1 MEIQSNISAASLF
14 EGLSQSQTQGT
25 GTKDDA
31 FSKMMD
37 RMISDSIDRKRA
49 QAKDAAKDAQDAR
62 AEAKR
67 QQQAPARAERP
78 RLGATPPQRQAE
90 KAEPPA
96 PRETADAKPA
106 PRDEVKDR
114 DGPKDKVRAKDEAP
128 PRKTTTAKTDKPA
141 GKDSAAAANAAPSNN
156 DDVAATD
163 DDAAVA
169 ATTDD
174 GATGSS
180 DADAASDDPA
190 TDTASSDAVVE
201 TDATLTVT
209 KTTVEAAPPASD
221 VLLASLQ
228 LGGLAT
234 PQPPVKTDGDSAA
247 ANATATAK
255 DGAAEAA
262 GTDPAA
268 QLAARLAQAQQAV
281 ATSTG
286 QTGASTNAGTDPNG
300 GANNAKTA
308 NDGKPLDPASLP
320 TDSAVP
326 TASGNGAATQELPS
340 DDGSAIP
347 TSFADLI
354 AAAKAKMGDKAGG
367 KSSSGDAGTG
377 KSDGQPQ
384 AQIATLQAVAPPPPG
399 LEALKTTADSQAVG
413 ALTSS
418 TTADAAAET
427 TGAHAGTASQ
437 THAALAAMEAPH
449 AAAQIDMA
457 QATASLRPSR
467 GTAGAPLGVPDQVAV
482 HIKKNVAD
490 DVDQFTINLH
500 PAELGRIDIKL
511 DIGADGRVNAM
522 VAVEKAQTLEL
533 LQRDSRGLER
543 ALQDAGLQTDS
554 NSLNFSLR
562 GDGNQSQG
570 DGNGNGSGKRGRG
583 LRGGAGDEADP
594 GQSAA
599 YTVTVGD
606 GRLDIRA

>member
-49 QAKDAAKDAQDAR
+49 QAKDDAKEAQDAR

-67 QQQAPARAERP
+67 QSAPVRAERP
-78 RLGATPPQRQAE
+78 RLDATPPPRQTE
-90 KAEPPA
+90 KSEPPPA
-96 PRETADAKPA
+96 RSETAEAKPA
-106 PRDEVKDR
+106 PRDEA
-114 DGPKDKVRAKDEAP
+114 KDKLRAKDDAP
-128 PRKTTTAKTDKPA
+128 PRKATAAKTDKPA
-141 GKDSAAAANAAPSNN
+141 AKDAAAAPSADKTTADAVSADDVATEEGATVAATEEDTTGGADGDPASDGQAADAAPS
-156 DDVAATD
+156 D
-163 DDAAVA
+163 
-169 ATTDD
+169 TT
-174 GATGSS
+174 T
-180 DADAASDDPA
+180 
-190 TDTASSDAVVE
+190 VI
-201 TDATLTVT
+201 DATLTVT
-209 KTTVEAAPPASD
+209 ETVVEIVTPTSD
-221 VLLASLQ
+221 TLLASLQ
-228 LGGLAT
+228 LSGLAAQQT
-234 PQPPVKTDGDSAA
+234 APKTDAD
-247 ANATATAK
+247 ATATAT
-255 DGAAEAA
+255 DATAQGGAANAA
-262 GTDPAA
+262 GTDSAA
-268 QLAARLAQAQQAV
+268 QLAARLAQAQQAA
-281 ATSTG
+281 ATAG
-286 QTGASTNAGTDPNG
+286 QTAAAPGAGTDPNG
-300 GANNAKTA
+300 QGKDATA
-308 NDGKPLDPASLP
+308 SAGETPLDPAKLLA
-320 TDSAVP
+320 DGA
-326 TASGNGAATQELPS
+326 ASDGDAATQALPS

-354 AAAKAKMGDKAGG
+354 ASAKAKMGDKSDG
-367 KSSSGDAGTG
+367 KTTGGDAGTG
-377 KSDGQPQ
+377 KNDGQPQ
-384 AQIATLQAVAPPPPG
+384 TAMLKAPPPPPG
-399 LEALKTTADSQAVG
+399 LEALKSTADSQAVG
-413 ALTSS
+413 ALTGA
-418 TTADAAAET
+418 TAAAATTET
-427 TGAHAGTASQ
+427 ASAHAGTAAH
-437 THAALAAMEAPH
+437 THAALAAMEAPR
-449 AAAQIDMA
+449 AAAQIDMT

-467 GTAGAPLGVPDQVAV
+467 GTAGTPLGVPDQVAV
-482 HIKKNVAD
+482 HIKKNVAA

-511 DIGADGRVNAM
+511 DIGADGRVSAM

-570 DGNGNGSGKRGRG
+570 DGSGNGSGKRGRG

>member
-25 GTKDDA
+25 GAKDDA

-37 RMISDSIDRKRA
+37 RMISEAVERKRE
-49 QAKDAAKDAQDAR
+49 QTKNAARQAQDER

-67 QQQAPARAERP
+67 QQAPVRAERP
-78 RLGATPPQRQAE
+78 RLDAAPPPRQTE
-90 KAEPPA
+90 KSEPSPA
-96 PRETADAKPA
+96 RSETAEAKSA
-106 PRDEVKDR
+106 PRDED
-114 DGPKDKVRAKDEAP
+114 KDKVRAKDDAP
-128 PRKTTTAKTDKPA
+128 PRKAAVAKTDKPA
-141 GKDSAAAANAAPSNN
+141 AKDGAAAPTVAAPTADKSAA
-156 DDVAATD
+156 
-163 DDAAVA
+163 DAASA
-169 ATTDD
+169 DD
-174 GATGSS
+174 GATVAATEEDTTGGADGDPAS
-180 DADAASDDPA
+180 DGQADAAAPSD
-190 TDTASSDAVVE
+190 TTTVI
-201 TDATLTVT
+201 DATLTVT
-209 KTTVEAAPPASD
+209 ETVVEIVTPTSD
-221 VLLASLQ
+221 TLLASLQ
-228 LGGLAT
+228 LTGLAT
-234 PQPPVKTDGDSAA
+234 QQIPQKTDADATATTTAADAATQGDA
-247 ANATATAK
+247 ANA
-255 DGAAEAA
+255 A
-262 GTDPAA
+262 GSDPAA
-268 QLAARLAQAQQAV
+268 QLAARLAQARQAA
-281 ATSTG
+281 ATAG
-286 QTGASTNAGTDPNG
+286 QTADSGVATDPNG
-300 GANNAKTA
+300 QGKDAKVGAGEA
-308 NDGKPLDPASLP
+308 PLDPAKLLA
-320 TDSAVP
+320 D
-326 TASGNGAATQELPS
+326 GAASDEGDAAQALPS
-340 DDGSAIP
+340 DDDGAIP

-367 KSSSGDAGTG
+367 KTTGGDAGTG
-377 KSDGQPQ
+377 KNDGQPQ
-384 AQIATLQAVAPPPPG
+384 SAMLQPPPPPG
-399 LEALKTTADSQAVG
+399 LEALKGAADSQAVG
-413 ALTSS
+413 ALASATAAVA
-418 TTADAAAET
+418 TTET
-427 TGAHAGTASQ
+427 VGAHAGTAAH
-437 THAALAAMEAPH
+437 THAALAAMEAPR
-449 AAAQIDMA
+449 AAAQIDMT

-511 DIGADGRVNAM
+511 DIGADGRVSAM

-554 NSLNFSLR
+554 NSLSFSLR

>member
-49 QAKDAAKDAQDAR
+49 QAKDDAKEAQAAR

-67 QQQAPARAERP
+67 QQTPVRAERP
-78 RLGATPPQRQAE
+78 RLDVRPPPRQAE
-90 KAEPPA
+90 KAETAPA
-96 PRETADAKPA
+96 RNETAEAKPT
-106 PRDEVKDR
+106 PRDDA
-114 DGPKDKVRAKDEAP
+114 KDKVRAKDDAP
-128 PRKTTTAKTDKPA
+128 PRKANAAKTDKPA
-141 GKDSAAAANAAPSNN
+141 AKDGAAAPGADKTTADAVSADNVTGEGGATEEGATVAATEEDTTGGADGDSASDGQAADAAPS
-156 DDVAATD
+156 D
-163 DDAAVA
+163 
-169 ATTDD
+169 TT
-174 GATGSS
+174 T
-180 DADAASDDPA
+180 
-190 TDTASSDAVVE
+190 VI
-201 TDATLTVT
+201 DATLTVT
-209 KTTVEAAPPASD
+209 ETVVEIITPTSD
-221 VLLASLQ
+221 TLLASLQ
-228 LGGLAT
+228 LSGLAT
-234 PQPPVKTDGDSAA
+234 QQTAPKTDADATVTATDAA
-247 ANATATAK
+247 AQG
-255 DGAAEAA
+255 GAANAA

-268 QLAARLAQAQQAV
+268 QLAARLAQAQQAA
-281 ATSTG
+281 ATAG
-286 QTGASTNAGTDPNG
+286 QTTASPSAATDPNG
-300 GANNAKTA
+300 QVKDAKASAGET
-308 NDGKPLDPASLP
+308 PFDPAKLLA
-320 TDSAVP
+320 DGA
-326 TASGNGAATQELPS
+326 ASDEGAATQALPS

-354 AAAKAKMGDKAGG
+354 AAAKAKMGDKGGG
-367 KSSSGDAGTG
+367 KTTGGDAGTG
-377 KSDGQPQ
+377 KNDGQPQ
-384 AQIATLQAVAPPPPG
+384 AQAAALQAVAPPPPG

-413 ALTSS
+413 ALTGA
-418 TTADAAAET
+418 TAAAATTET
-427 TGAHAGTASQ
+427 ASAHAGTASQ

-449 AAAQIDMA
+449 AAAQIDMT

-490 DVDQFTINLH
+490 DVDHFTINLH

-570 DGNGNGSGKRGRG
+570 NDNGNGSGKRGRG

>member
-49 QAKDAAKDAQDAR
+49 QAKDDAKEAQDAR

-67 QQQAPARAERP
+67 QSAPVRAERP
-78 RLGATPPQRQAE
+78 RLDPTPPPRQTE
-90 KAEPPA
+90 KSEPPPA
-96 PRETADAKPA
+96 RSETAEAKPA
-106 PRDEVKDR
+106 PRDDA
-114 DGPKDKVRAKDEAP
+114 KDKLRAKDDAP
-128 PRKTTTAKTDKPA
+128 PRKATAAKTDKPA
-141 GKDSAAAANAAPSNN
+141 AKDAAAAPSADKTTAGAVNADNVATEEGAT
-156 DDVAATD
+156 VAATEED
-163 DDAAVA
+163 
-169 ATTDD
+169 TTGGAD
-174 GATGSS
+174 GDPAS
-180 DADAASDDPA
+180 DEQAADAAPP
-190 TDTASSDAVVE
+190 DTTTVI
-201 TDATLTVT
+201 DATLTVT
-209 KTTVEAAPPASD
+209 ETVVEIVAPTSD
-221 VLLASLQ
+221 TLLASLQ
-228 LGGLAT
+228 LSGLAAQQT
-234 PQPPVKTDGDSAA
+234 APKTDAD
-247 ANATATAK
+247 ATATAT
-255 DGAAEAA
+255 DATAQGGAANAA

-268 QLAARLAQAQQAV
+268 QLAARLAQAQQAA
-281 ATSTG
+281 ATAG
-286 QTGASTNAGTDPNG
+286 QTAAAPSAGTDPNG
-300 GANNAKTA
+300 QGKDATA
-308 NDGKPLDPASLP
+308 STGETPLDPAKLLA
-320 TDSAVP
+320 DGA
-326 TASGNGAATQELPS
+326 ASDGDAATQALPS

-354 AAAKAKMGDKAGG
+354 ASAKAKMADKADG
-367 KSSSGDAGTG
+367 KTTGGDAGTG
-377 KSDGQPQ
+377 KNDGQPQ
-384 AQIATLQAVAPPPPG
+384 TAMLKAPPPG
-399 LEALKTTADSQAVG
+399 LEALKSTADSQAVG
-413 ALTSS
+413 ALTSA
-418 TTADAAAET
+418 TAAAAMTET
-427 TGAHAGTASQ
+427 ASAHTGTAAH
-437 THAALAAMEAPH
+437 THAALAAMEAPR
-449 AAAQIDMA
+449 AAAQIDMT

-467 GTAGAPLGVPDQVAV
+467 GTAGTPLGVPDQVAV
-482 HIKKNVAD
+482 HIKKNVAA

-511 DIGADGRVNAM
+511 DIGADGRVSAM

>member
-49 QAKDAAKDAQDAR
+49 QAKDDAKEAQAAR

-67 QQQAPARAERP
+67 QQAPVRAERP
-78 RLGATPPQRQAE
+78 RLDVTPPPRQAE
-90 KAEPPA
+90 KAEKAPPPA
-96 PRETADAKPA
+96 PGSETADAKPTT
-106 PRDEVKDR
+106 RDDA
-114 DGPKDKVRAKDEAP
+114 KDKVRAKDDEP
-128 PRKTTTAKTDKPA
+128 PRKTTAAKTDKPA
-141 GKDSAAAANAAPSNN
+141 DKAPADAANAAKTAAKSDDAVDAADN
-156 DDVAATD
+156 DAVAATD
-163 DDAAVA
+163 GD
-169 ATTDD
+169 
-174 GATGSS
+174 ATGGA
-180 DADAASDDPA
+180 DADAASDDQA
-190 TDTASSDAVVE
+190 ADAASSGADAAI
-201 TDATLTVT
+201 DATLTVT
-209 KTTVEAAPPASD
+209 ETTVEVVPPTSD

-228 LGGLAT
+228 LGGLAP
-234 PQPPVKTDGDSAA
+234 PQPPTKTDA
-247 ANATATAK
+247 ANAAADATTK
-255 DGAAEAA
+255 DGAARAM

-268 QLAARLAQAQQAV
+268 QLAARLAQAQQA
-281 ATSTG
+281 ATASTG
-286 QTGASTNAGTDPNG
+286 QASGSASAGTDPNG
-300 GANNAKTA
+300 KTNDAKPA
-308 NDGKPLDPASLP
+308 NDGKPLDPASLLA
-320 TDSAVP
+320 DGAVP
-326 TASGNGAATQELPS
+326 TASGDGAATQELPS
-340 DDGSAIP
+340 DDGIAIP

-367 KSSSGDAGTG
+367 KSSNGDAGTG
-377 KSDGQPQ
+377 KNDSQPQ
-384 AQIATLQAVAPPPPG
+384 AQTVALQAVTPPPPG

-413 ALTSS
+413 ALTGA
-418 TTADAAAET
+418 TAAAAGAVGET
-427 TGAHAGTASQ
+427 TGAHAGTAGQ
-437 THAALAAMEAPH
+437 THAALAAMEAPR
-449 AAAQIDMA
+449 AAAQIDMT

-490 DVDQFTINLH
+490 DVDHFTINLH

-570 DGNGNGSGKRGRG
+570 NDNGSGSGKRGRG